1 MPNTLEKKLAAFLKK
16 QRGEM
21 SFAVFSKKVGFSPS
35 MLFRLENCE
44 QSITLG
50 RLQQLMDRLK
60 VGWKDVC

>member
-1 MPNTLEKKLAAFLKK
+1 
-16 QRGEM
+16 
-21 SFAVFSKKVGFSPS
+21 

-60 VGWKDVC
+60 VGWKDVF